1 MSESPNFSEIISQIL
16 QEVPTVSRNLG
27 ENQNNLLKV
36 ADYCEN
42 NYLQADDPSKVLEES
57 KALAIQALASVTY
70 QINNVATLLLRLL
83 DSQTMQL
90 SNMES
95 SVNLL
100 SLAAAI
106 HYEKVARREIS
117 TFTISQN
124 KIRSKLVARPPSG
137 KEAERSYSRV
147 PISYSILDSTG
158 HCFQVTRETPTKGQG
173 NTGDRTLSIA
183 EVPSSNQGIAVPPP
197 SLPADPNTHNDL
209 PLPPHQQN
217 SLDLT
222 GGTHLL
228 PPPPPTGT
236 SNTVPPPPNIFSPPA
251 VADASLPP
259 PPVTGGT
266 PLPPPLPASPTSCM
280 DTSLPTP
287 PSLTSPTCLPPPPP
301 PNNLLSSPLA
311 GGAHLLPPPP
321 PPPAGT
327 ANIVPPPPNI
337 FSPPSGANASL
348 PPPNVTATPPP
359 PPPTSGMD
367 TSLPSPPPPPPN
379 LFSPPHVAGAPPLPP
394 PPPPPPTGIANMLP
408 ALPPPPVH

>member
-222 GGTHLL
+222 PLNLHQVGWQVLVFIRDVSVHCCILL
-228 PPPPPTGT
+228 CTLKTIEVIHFTYLEARSTQETFFTFG
-236 SNTVPPPPNIFSPPA
+236 I
-251 VADASLPP
+251 
-259 PPVTGGT
+259 
-266 PLPPPLPASPTSCM
+266 PLQVMSRTLRQP
-280 DTSLPTP
+280 
-287 PSLTSPTCLPPPPP
+287 
-301 PNNLLSSPLA
+301 
-311 GGAHLLPPPP
+311 
-321 PPPAGT
+321 
-327 ANIVPPPPNI
+327 
-337 FSPPSGANASL
+337 
-348 PPPNVTATPPP
+348 
-359 PPPTSGMD
+359 
-367 TSLPSPPPPPPN
+367 
-379 LFSPPHVAGAPPLPP
+379 
-394 PPPPPPTGIANMLP
+394 
-408 ALPPPPVH
+408 

>member
-1 MSESPNFSEIISQIL
+1 MKGVNKKLIQEEGCLPCRILPPSSASWNNTPKKKKKKPIPPSKIASQIL
-16 QEVPTVSRNLG
+16 QEAPTVSRNLG

-42 NYLQADDPSKVLEES
+42 NYLQADDPSKVVEES

-83 DSQTMQL
+83 DSQTMRL

-124 KIRSKLVARPPSG
+124 KIRSKLVAPPPSG
-137 KEAERSYSRV
+137 REAERSYSRV

-158 HCFQVTRETPTKGQG
+158 HCFQVTRETPTKVPG
-173 NTGDRTLSIA
+173 TTRDRTLSIA
-183 EVPSSNQGIAVPPP
+183 DVPSSNQGIAVPLP
-197 SLPADPNTHNDL
+197 SVPAHSNTHNN
-209 PLPPHQQN
+209 LPPPPPHHHQQN

-222 GGTHLL
+222 GGTDLL
-228 PPPPPTGT
+228 PPPPPPTGT
-236 SNTVPPPPNIFSPPA
+236 SNIVPPPPNIFSPPPG
-251 VADASLPP
+251 ADASLPP
-259 PPVTGGT
+259 PPVTGT
-266 PLPPPLPASPTSCM
+266 PPPPPPPPTYCM

-287 PSLTSPTCLPPPPP
+287 PSLTSPTSLPPPP
-301 PNNLLSSPLA
+301 
-311 GGAHLLPPPP
+311 
-321 PPPAGT
+321 
-327 ANIVPPPPNI
+327 PPPPNI
-337 FSPPSGANASL
+337 FSPP
-348 PPPNVTATPPP
+348 P
-359 PPPTSGMD
+359 
-367 TSLPSPPPPPPN
+367 
-379 LFSPPHVAGAPPLPP
+379 VAGVPPLPP
-394 PPPPPPTGIANMLP
+394 PPPPPPPTGISNMLP